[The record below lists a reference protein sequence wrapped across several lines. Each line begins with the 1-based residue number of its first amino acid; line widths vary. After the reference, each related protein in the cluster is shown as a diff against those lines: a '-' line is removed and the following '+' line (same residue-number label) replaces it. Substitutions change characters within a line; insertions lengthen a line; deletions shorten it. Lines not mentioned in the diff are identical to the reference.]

1 MKDKVP
7 TFAPNLVEVRKL
19 LKAEDLIRKISLS
32 FILFLFSVL
41 LAFAQQNKGHEGH
54 NHAKGD
60 HSGHN
65 HAKGDHS
72 GHNHAKGDHSGHNH
86 ATGDHSGHA
95 HGSHDGH
102 ANACGYTYDNS
113 VFNPGKVAFHH
124 ISDQNIYSIGPWHFP
139 LPCIPYT
146 KGEGLDFFSSS
157 KFGADTHGTS
167 TKAYN
172 GFVLYEGA
180 MRKIKDPS
188 FPKGEVEL
196 GHHNVYTQSEKDTK
210 GKDRAV
216 VYVCHGNNSYKCDNK
231 STADFG
237 LFGGGFTSFYDFSI
251 TKNVFTMLL
260 ICFLLGWLFIGIA
273 RKYKK
278 NPNKAPSGAQGFME
292 TMFVFI
298 QDEVCKPFLGHKW
311 EKYTPFLM
319 ALFFFILALNLFGQ
333 VPFFGGS
340 NVTGNLAVTAV
351 LAIFAFFVVNFSGN
365 GDYWRHIFWMP
376 GIPAWVKTV
385 VTPVEFLGVFIKPIT
400 LMLRLFGNITAGH
413 MVIVIFVGLIFI
425 FGKNGT
431 SPGAA
436 YGTSIASILLTL
448 FMMAIELLVA
458 FIQAFVFTILTA
470 SYIGAATEE
479 HHAH

>member
-1 MKDKVP
+1 MS
-7 TFAPNLVEVRKL
+7 
-19 LKAEDLIRKISLS
+19 I
-32 FILFLFSVL
+32 ILFLFSVV
-41 LAFAQQNKGHEGH
+41 LAFAQQNKDHSGHNHAKGDHSGHTHAKGDHSGH

-86 ATGDHSGHA
+86 AKGGHS
-95 HGSHDGH
+95 GSHDAH
-102 ANACGYTYDNS
+102 ANACGYVFDNS

-139 LPCIPYT
+139 LPCIPYAVG
-146 KGEGLDFFSSS
+146 KGFDFFSSS
-157 KFGADTHGTS
+157 KFAADSHGNA

-172 GFVLYEGA
+172 GYVVYEGA
-180 MRKIKDPS
+180 IRRVRNADA
-188 FPKGEVEL
+188 FPKGSVDL
-196 GHHNVYTQSEKDTK
+196 GHHNVYTETEKDSK
-210 GKDRAV
+210 GKDKAV
-216 VYVCHGNNSYKCDNK
+216 VVACYNGQKFQFDDK

-251 TKNVFTMLL
+251 TKNVFTMIL
-260 ICFLLGWLFIGIA
+260 ICLLLGMLFIGIA
-273 RKYKK
+273 RKYKN
-278 NPNKAPSGAQGFME
+278 NPGKAPSGTQGFME

-319 ALFFFILALNLFGQ
+319 CLFFFILALNLFGQ
-333 VPFFGGS
+333 IPFFGGS

-351 LAIFAFFVVNFSGN
+351 LAVFAFFVVNFSGN
-365 GDYWRHIFWMP
+365 GDYWKHIFWMP
-376 GIPAWVKTV
+376 GIPAWVKV
-385 VTPVEFLGVFIKPIT
+385 IVTPVEFIGLFIKPIT

-425 FGKNGT
+425 FGENGANA
-431 SPGAA
+431 GAA
-436 YGTSIASILLTL
+436 WGTSIASVALTL

-458 FIQAFVFTILTA
+458 FLQAFVFTILVA